1 MSEATVWKY
10 DFYLAIGS
18 VVVVVVGC
26 TRMGVWVRMGD
37 VSVSVSVG
45 VRGICARWRGYSSSS
60 SRRSRWWW
68 RT

>member
-18 VVVVVVGC
+18 VVVVVGC
-26 TRMGVWVRMGD
+26 ARMGVWVRMGD
-37 VSVSVSVG
+37 VSVSVSVC
-45 VRGICARWRGYSSSS
+45 VRGICARWRGYSSNSS
-60 SRRSRWWW
+60 SRRSSWWW